1 MPFHSLGSSHYEPSS
16 PQQPPLEFITLLLAD
31 WYMSPS
37 TFLAYATRFSIRR
50 SFSAAGSG
58 VGNMACT
65 LEEDRE
71 KEGMVEGK
79 RDSTKGELNS
89 ELE

>member
-1 MPFHSLGSSHYEPSS
+1 
-16 PQQPPLEFITLLLAD
+16 
-31 WYMSPS
+31 MSPS

-71 KEGMVEGK
+71 KKEGMVEGK
-79 RDSTKGELNS
+79 RDSIKGELKS
-89 ELE
+89 ELR